1 MVAGI
6 SAMVFFSGM
15 PSEAAGPVADNVILR
30 PFVPQA
36 DVLAEADLC
45 FTHGGFG
52 TATDA
57 VASGARPVLTP
68 RGADQFFNAY
78 RLQELRAGRVLPT
91 KEFTVGNV
99 RRIADEVLA
108 DPALD
113 AGLARLRASFA
124 ESGGPQAGVRAIE
137 GLLR

>member
-1 MVAGI
+1 MLLVQLSDPHILEEGELLVGSVDTAAFLVE
-6 SAMVFFSGM
+6 SPDEAERAREFAARWDVDVHEVMSGLAFG
-15 PSEAAGPVADNVILR
+15 EGPRWRDGHLWVSDM
-30 PFVPQA
+30 
-36 DVLAEADLC
+36 
-45 FTHGGFG
+45 H
-52 TATDA
+52 
-57 VASGARPVLTP
+57 
-68 RGADQFFNAY
+68 
-78 RLQELRAGRVLPT
+78 AGRVLPT